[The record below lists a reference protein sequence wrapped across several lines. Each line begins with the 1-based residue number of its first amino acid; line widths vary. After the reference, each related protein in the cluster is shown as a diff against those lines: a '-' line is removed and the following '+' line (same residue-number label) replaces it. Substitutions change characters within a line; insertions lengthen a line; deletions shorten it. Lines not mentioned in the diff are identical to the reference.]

1 MFSEIINDFWNSG
14 FRSAI
19 KYTLT
24 GMIGIFIVVG
34 IIIGVIYA
42 LGYFTDMDRNKTE
55 DNE

>member
-14 FRSAI
+14 FPSAI

-24 GMIGIFIVVG
+24 GMIGN
-34 IIIGVIYA
+34 
-42 LGYFTDMDRNKTE
+42 MKKNKTE